1 MAKSS
6 AQSFLEVDQ
15 IREGLVILKNN
26 SLRGVIMTSSVNF
39 ALLSQQRQKA
49 IISQFQEFLNSLDF
63 TIQIVVQSR
72 KLNLTGYF
80 EKLEELQRNED
91 KELMKVQIAEY
102 RKFIS
107 NLIEEQ
113 TIMTKDFLVLVPF
126 DVHGVPGKELTKDK
140 FERAKSQLWQRM
152 EFTVLGLRR
161 CGLDCSPLQT
171 PELIELFWT
180 LHHQKKAEVGYYP
193 EIPSEL
199 IT

>member
-15 IREGLVILKNN
+15 IREGIIILKNN

-39 ALLSQQRQKA
+39 ALLSGQRQKA
-49 IISQFQEFLNSLDF
+49 IISQFQDFLNSLDF
-63 TIQIVVQSR
+63 SIQIVVQSR
-72 KLNLTGYF
+72 KLNLTGYL
-80 EKLEELQRNED
+80 EKLEELQRNAE
-91 KELMKVQIAEY
+91 KELMQVQIAEY

-126 DVHGVPGKELTKDK
+126 DIHNVPGKEITKNK
-140 FERAKSQLWQRM
+140 FERSKSQLWQRM

-161 CGLDCSPLQT
+161 CGLDCGVLQT

-199 IT
+199 II